1 VTRKSTSFRVRVLVL
16 YYPRLTIRPPLPPLG
31 QLPPQRY
38 HDAMLR
44 PSIESILFSGTHDN
58 TCTYTRGAPKILR
71 IAVVA
76 LQNTS
81 NSFPRR
87 EVWMDRG
94 RPPPAPC
101 EVRGK
106 MFEGGRGYV
115 KMTMNSRPPSV
126 RTLYP
131 IPYTVTQ
138 RPSRTLTLSKM

>member
-1 VTRKSTSFRVRVLVL
+1 MMLCCGPQLSQFCSLEI
-16 YYPRLTIRPPLPPLG
+16 PRNK
-31 QLPPQRY
+31 QLPP
-38 HDAMLR
+38 
-44 PSIESILFSGTHDN
+44 GTHDN

-106 MFEGGRGYV
+106 MFEDGRGYV

-126 RTLYP
+126 RTLY

-138 RPSRTLTLSKM
+138 RPSHTLTLSKMQCATQRTQPMSTPPRPVS